1 LGRIPART
9 RGSGILHESGGV
21 MGIEKVVAALLLLAS
36 PALMAASVD
45 GTNRI
50 PEPETL
56 ALFGGA
62 ALAWA
67 IVRWIKRK

>member
-1 LGRIPART
+1 
-9 RGSGILHESGGV
+9 